1 MIKNYYGEKY
11 AFEYAYL
18 LHYQAFLIVPSFFGV
33 ILAFYQISRFM
44 ESGDFKVALDS
55 ELNAI
60 FGLGVAFW
68 ATVFLESW
76 KRTQKTISFL
86 WGCSDNSFSKQDER
100 TDEFKSYE
108 IFNDQTYRIEKRKR
122 EPNAQKARIYRI
134 LSYLFLLI
142 VFVAMII
149 FQTVSLGAK
158 YEFDDKGE
166 IIGEKKDLY
175 SKFIKGCYTAIY
187 SGIVVVFGGSYKV
200 LARIQ
205 TNDENHRYQKNYDDK
220 LISRLFIFSSMNF
233 YVPMLF
239 IAYDF
244 RNTRNY
250 DDLFSL
256 MLTQMAFK
264 QVGLNVV
271 EIVLPILKQK
281 GVQQKLREEY
291 REVINEFLPDDE
303 KIPLD
308 SSLESE
314 QSQEKTVNS
323 SVEKKER

>member
-1 MIKNYYGEKY
+1 
-11 AFEYAYL
+11 
-18 LHYQAFLIVPSFFGV
+18 
-33 ILAFYQISRFM
+33 
-44 ESGDFKVALDS
+44 
-55 ELNAI
+55 
-60 FGLGVAFW
+60 
-68 ATVFLESW
+68 
-76 KRTQKTISFL
+76 
-86 WGCSDNSFSKQDER
+86 
-100 TDEFKSYE
+100 
-108 IFNDQTYRIEKRKR
+108 
-122 EPNAQKARIYRI
+122 
-134 LSYLFLLI
+134 
-142 VFVAMII
+142 MII

-158 YEFDDKGE
+158 YEFDE
-166 IIGEKKDLY
+166 NQVIIGEKKDLY

-187 SGIVVVFGGSYKV
+187 SGIVVIFGTSYKV

-239 IAYDF
+239 IAFDY

-281 GVQQKLREEY
+281 KVQEELRVEY
-291 REVINEFLPDDE
+291 RDQINEFLP
-303 KIPLD
+303 
-308 SSLESE
+308 ESE
-314 QSQEKTVNS
+314 QIPLNSSMESEESEEKTIMS
-323 SVEKKER
+323 SVEKPLGPKQEKEVKTYRKYQAIRDFKLISEKPNMLDYYMELIIQFGYIVLFSEVFPLAGLMSLISNSL